1 MTPRIRLVI
10 IIVAVAALLGG
21 VIWFAAAR
29 GGRDED
35 PKPTG
40 VAVMPS
46 DQGGADPSDGGSSD
60 QDDAEEQTAKVTGDF
75 TDPEQVATAFADS
88 YPGNVKA
95 ISDATFQASLEGT
108 DSSLAKKISNPRVE
122 QDDHGTDDVYETY
135 AYTVYGTYQGDEV
148 PAYSITVARPV
159 DAEEGDADND
169 TEYRVQSFDW
179 SPKMLGD
186 EDSPGPAADLISPI
200 SSQQRIDLATNVRK
214 GALAQVLAYK
224 DGESAKDRKER
235 LADWIL
241 TPTKV
246 KPEASPSGRYGY
258 KPEILSQVYT
268 TEDGGPITIGYTGR
282 WIDPY
287 DQGNTSAAA
296 YTATIVRDKDGK
308 YQVKSIEEMKIPKN
322 DGGDE

>member
-10 IIVAVAALLGG
+10 IIVALAALLGG
-21 VIWFAAAR
+21 ALWFALAR
-29 GGRDED
+29 GGNGQDD

-40 VAVMPS
+40 VAVLPS
-46 DQGGADPSDGGSSD
+46 DQGGENPSDGGASD
-60 QDDAEEQTAKVTGDF
+60 QGGEDEQPKPTGDF

-88 YPGNVKA
+88 YPGDVKA
-95 ISDATFQASLEGT
+95 ISDATFQASLKGT
-108 DSSLAKKISNPRVE
+108 DSSLAKEISNPRVE
-122 QDDHGTDDVYETY
+122 QDDHGSDDIYETY
-135 AYTVYGTYQGDEV
+135 AYTIYGTYKGEEI

-159 DAEEGDADND
+159 DAEEGDEEND

-179 SPKMLGD
+179 TPQMLGD
-186 EDSPGPAADLISPI
+186 EDSPGPAADVISPI
-200 SSQQRIDLATNVRK
+200 SSQQRIDLASNVRK
-214 GALAQVLAYK
+214 GALAQTLVYK
-224 DGESAKDRKER
+224 DGETAKERKDR

-287 DQGNTSAAA
+287 DQGNTSPAD
-296 YTATIVRDKDGK
+296 YTVTIVRDKNGK
-308 YQVKSIEEMKIPKN
+308 YQVKSIEETKVPKN